1 MNVSSRVVSGGV
13 ASVGRT
19 QLIFTLVGMT
29 LALLLTAMDQAIVS
43 IALPRVVASLS
54 GFARYP
60 WVITSHLLTSTI
72 AIPVFAKLSDLYGR
86 KWFYLSGPI
95 ILVVCLLFCGASGNI
110 PLPIDGMNQLI
121 LFRGILGVGN
131 GAILSLTYTVIGD
144 LFQPAERGRYQGLF
158 AGVYGL
164 AFLIG
169 PGLGGWIT
177 EHFSWRWAFWA
188 NVPLGVAAVVV
199 LYFTFPNLRPAVVR
213 HSIDWTGIAALCGW
227 VVPLL
232 LALTWVGRTGWTDR
246 GIQAT
251 LGASGLMLLVFLLVE
266 KRAVE
271 PLIPLTLFRDPTVAL
286 ALASWFLLSMALF
299 GLFIYLPLFTQAAL
313 SASAIESGSLITL
326 LALASTAANFLVGH
340 LIAHTGRYK
349 ALAIVGAFLAG
360 FGIFLLAQMDGKT
373 THFEMIRN
381 VVLCGIGF
389 GTIEPIYT
397 MVVQNAAPREQ
408 MGVATAS
415 TRFFLAVGGT
425 IGLALF
431 GTVLL
436 RLYHHHL
443 DALIPPGTPRALT
456 QPFDN
461 PVQLFLM
468 HTRLEASFSR
478 VPHGQALLATLLE
491 GARSG
496 LVSALHVIFLVSAGL
511 MTITLGLNFL
521 LKELPLRSPQSS

>member
-1 MNVSSRVVSGGV
+1 M
-13 ASVGRT
+13 
-19 QLIFTLVGMT
+19 I
-29 LALLLTAMDQAIVS
+29 LALLLTAMDQAIVT
-43 IALPRVVASLS
+43 IALPRVVASLN

-86 KWFYLSGPI
+86 KWFYLSGPA
-95 ILVVCLLFCGASGNI
+95 ILVVCLLFCGGSGNL

-131 GAILSLTYTVIGD
+131 GAILGLTYTIIGD

-177 EHFSWRWAFWA
+177 DDFSWRWAFWA
-188 NVPLGVAAVVV
+188 NVPLGIVAVAV
-199 LYFTFPNLRPAVVR
+199 LYFTFPNLRPAIVH
-213 HSIDWTGIAALCGW
+213 HSIDWMGIAALCGW

-232 LALTWVGRTGWTDR
+232 LALTWVGQTGWTDR

-251 LGASGLMLLVFLLVE
+251 LSASGLMLLVFLLVE

-271 PLIPLTLFRDPTVAL
+271 PLIPLTLFRNPTVAL
-286 ALASWFLLSMALF
+286 ASASWFLLSMALF
-299 GLFIYLPLFTQAAL
+299 GLFIYLPLFMQGAL
-313 SASAIESGSLITL
+313 GASATVSGSLITL

-340 LIAHTGRYK
+340 LITRTGRYK
-349 ALAIVGAFLAG
+349 TPAIVGAFLATVG
-360 FGIFLLAQMDGKT
+360 VFLLSQMDGKT
-373 THFEMIRN
+373 THFEMIRD

-397 MVVQNAAPREQ
+397 TVVQNAAPREQ

-415 TRFFLAVGGT
+415 TRFFLSIGGT

-431 GTVLL
+431 GTILL

-443 DALIPPGTPRALT
+443 DTLIPLGTPQALT
-456 QPFDN
+456 QPFNN

-468 HTRLEASFSR
+468 HTRLEVAFSR
-478 VPHGQALLATLLE
+478 APHGQALLATLLE

-496 LVSALHVIFLVSAGL
+496 LVGALHLIFLLSAAL
-511 MTITLGLNFL
+511 MAITLMLNVL
-521 LKELPLRSPQSS
+521 LKEVPSRSRQSL